1 LYANYSKHQVSI
13 QCCGRVESNKS
24 LLSTENKLFQVT
36 NISERCEL
44 VILCEEDVENV
55 IGKSILLG
63 LREAFTLTDNPS
75 LMAIEKATL
84 EDMVLSL
91 DQMSTEGFW

>member
-75 LMAIEKATL
+75 LMAIEKTTL
-84 EDMVLSL
+84 EDMVLSS
-91 DQMSTEGFW
+91 DQMSTEGFS